1 MWGRQGWDWVCP
13 QLGSG
18 PQARLPELRVRTL
31 VNLGSVLRLL
41 CSSQHGL
48 GPRLGCGP
56 GPLPGD
62 TGHTSSQGPGSA
74 LPAGAGDPP
83 PASLQGGCATF
94 LCQPLDVLKTRLMNS
109 QGEYRVSVRPAR
121 PLGAAA
127 SAAGHLVT
135 PPVSAGCHPLCHG
148 DCQARAPRLLQG
160 TSPGRVGRP
169 VGRLGAEVALSG
181 CGARA
186 FQGSAA
192 CSPTAS
198 CARPCPGPGAL

>member
-1 MWGRQGWDWVCP
+1 MGEAGLGLGLPAAGLRTPGTAARAACQDSGEFGLGAEAPV
-13 QLGSG
+13 QL
-18 PQARLPELRVRTL
+18 QR
-31 VNLGSVLRLL
+31 
-41 CSSQHGL
+41 GL

-83 PASLQGGCATF
+83 PASPQGGCATF

-109 QGEYRVSVRPAR
+109 QGEYRVSARPAR